1 MQFQKPLGS
10 LPGNCPAS
18 QIHAEG
24 FSKPS
29 AHCSLQTCAWRAPF
43 QTELPRATTVSH
55 SLCFCLLQRSYFLIH
70 LSLPSPFCM
79 GSRLTCLKPRLHY
92 IPSFPGSET
101 CRAFI
106 AHDHTHTHT
115 HSCFLSAH
123 MITHTHTHCP
133 NFNFPSTYHF
143 LSPGLTFR
151 PLPPASV
158 SSPTLFHSLNSN
170 FRYGQYRAP
179 SSWAEDH

>member
-18 QIHAEG
+18 QTHAEG

-55 SLCFCLLQRSYFLIH
+55 SLCFCSLQRSYFLIH

-115 HSCFLSAH
+115 QLLSLSAH
-123 MITHTHTHCP
+123 DHTHTHTHTVLILISLQPTTSCP
-133 NFNFPSTYHF
+133 QVSPSDLCLLHLYPH
-143 LSPGLTFR
+143 
-151 PLPPASV
+151 PLFF
-158 SSPTLFHSLNSN
+158 TL
-170 FRYGQYRAP
+170 
-179 SSWAEDH
+179 